1 MSHAVRFFSVS
12 ENSIVLSH
20 PEGIYLYHIP
30 ELGPAV
36 DVDFNLSPVWYWSG
50 ESSQS
55 YYGSLYDTLS
65 QYPKLYIQGPSSTHK
80 LEFDLG
86 ESGFPVVLNH
96 SITGELPAYCV
107 PDEGRG
113 LVVRGRKGV
122 RPSWSGDDP
131 VIQFNT
137 LLLGKEQATGVF
149 RVRTDEEDSTVRGA
163 RMDLDEVTGRLL
175 VCVELVERVTGLR
188 VYKLWLVD
196 PLAQG

>member
-1 MSHAVRFFSVS
+1 
-12 ENSIVLSH
+12 
-20 PEGIYLYHIP
+20 
-30 ELGPAV
+30 
-36 DVDFNLSPVWYWSG
+36 
-50 ESSQS
+50 
-55 YYGSLYDTLS
+55 
-65 QYPKLYIQGPSSTHK
+65 
-80 LEFDLG
+80 
-86 ESGFPVVLNH
+86 
-96 SITGELPAYCV
+96 
-107 PDEGRG
+107 
-113 LVVRGRKGV
+113 
-122 RPSWSGDDP
+122 